1 MRIYKNHRRR
11 YSRLIALFWL
21 LPMISACVNFQQIAN
36 QKSGRILTYR
46 DDQSDVDIE
55 SMINASG
62 IAILANDI
70 DLVSEELPYQQDPL
84 TIDMFMNKGSAAQV
98 YVNEESVAVN
108 WEEEEDYEH
117 AQLLL
122 AQEGTFAITVQVT
135 NALEVQWQIQTLPIK
150 MDVAEP
156 QIQAYLDGKAVSEL
170 PDYLDH
176 EAVLKWEVR
185 DAFFDPQSSII
196 TDCEKPQSII
206 WKQHDAHWEA
216 EITLRA
222 GTHSLTVSG
231 ADIAGHRCMWMG
243 KSIVDVKR
251 PVVKLEYEPQSTY
264 REPFTA
270 AFLIEDEN
278 MSVDDDMVSLI
289 CDGEI
294 QPITIDWRLEKH
306 GSRGNLKVENNGRCS
321 LSFHISDQA
330 GHTAVYETI
339 NGAQEFFQHNFLL
352 DQTSPQLV
360 FEAGDAMVNQPQKVV
375 LRIMDEHL
383 DQSAIHTEVMR
394 DEMVVENPF
403 TWEKQAEGWLGKAY
417 FSQDGHYRLQI
428 EAADQVGNKLC
439 HKDTCGQIVHE
450 FTLDQQSP
458 TLHLNHSK
466 GSFYRKERTE
476 VTFTVSDRNLAA
488 YQLLVM
494 RDQIITAV
502 KTGKNNDTLTLTL
515 DQDGS
520 YEIIGTAQDEVGNVS
535 QIKDQFIVDQ
545 QPPQLQVYFN
555 EMPAQN
561 AQTFISNRNVVLHM
575 AWQDPYLE
583 TKQIRVLKNKV
594 EIPVK
599 MEAQTMTLSLSA
611 LQDREDTYEI
621 MVFLRDLAG
630 NETKGNYQLRMDT
643 YLPSLKFVDDP
654 FQGKARNISWQ
665 PRLQEEDLAF
675 HVSDVI
681 LYRNQQLVKD
691 FHWGDTISAEGQ
703 YLLTLSVRDEAMNEA
718 TLLPPFAFTIDHTPP
733 TYRILEAQRKA
744 ELLDRN
750 VSVDSELCLYL
761 QDAFSKE
768 VSIHTLTL
776 DGHSLE
782 ITQREQDE
790 NGEWYYPL
798 RFHEAGDVSLQI
810 HISDEAGNHTMKTIV
825 FHVSDQM
832 KQSDVKTVESTVPMM
847 EMKQEND
854 IPPAV
859 IVCGIVVS
867 VLFARWIKKT
877 YATK

>member
-231 ADIAGHRCMWMG
+231 ADIVGHRCMWMG

-278 MSVDDDMVSLI
+278 MSVDDDMVSLV

-306 GSRGNLKVENNGRCS
+306 GSRG
-321 LSFHISDQA
+321 
-330 GHTAVYETI
+330 
-339 NGAQEFFQHNFLL
+339 
-352 DQTSPQLV
+352 
-360 FEAGDAMVNQPQKVV
+360 
-375 LRIMDEHL
+375 
-383 DQSAIHTEVMR
+383 
-394 DEMVVENPF
+394 
-403 TWEKQAEGWLGKAY
+403 
-417 FSQDGHYRLQI
+417 
-428 EAADQVGNKLC
+428 
-439 HKDTCGQIVHE
+439 
-450 FTLDQQSP
+450 
-458 TLHLNHSK
+458 
-466 GSFYRKERTE
+466 
-476 VTFTVSDRNLAA
+476 
-488 YQLLVM
+488 
-494 RDQIITAV
+494 
-502 KTGKNNDTLTLTL
+502 
-515 DQDGS
+515 
-520 YEIIGTAQDEVGNVS
+520 
-535 QIKDQFIVDQ
+535 
-545 QPPQLQVYFN
+545 
-555 EMPAQN
+555 
-561 AQTFISNRNVVLHM
+561 
-575 AWQDPYLE
+575 
-583 TKQIRVLKNKV
+583 
-594 EIPVK
+594 
-599 MEAQTMTLSLSA
+599 
-611 LQDREDTYEI
+611 
-621 MVFLRDLAG
+621 
-630 NETKGNYQLRMDT
+630 
-643 YLPSLKFVDDP
+643 
-654 FQGKARNISWQ
+654 
-665 PRLQEEDLAF
+665 
-675 HVSDVI
+675 
-681 LYRNQQLVKD
+681 
-691 FHWGDTISAEGQ
+691 
-703 YLLTLSVRDEAMNEA
+703 
-718 TLLPPFAFTIDHTPP
+718 
-733 TYRILEAQRKA
+733 
-744 ELLDRN
+744 
-750 VSVDSELCLYL
+750 
-761 QDAFSKE
+761 
-768 VSIHTLTL
+768 
-776 DGHSLE
+776 
-782 ITQREQDE
+782 
-790 NGEWYYPL
+790 
-798 RFHEAGDVSLQI
+798 
-810 HISDEAGNHTMKTIV
+810 
-825 FHVSDQM
+825 
-832 KQSDVKTVESTVPMM
+832 
-847 EMKQEND
+847 
-854 IPPAV
+854 
-859 IVCGIVVS
+859 
-867 VLFARWIKKT
+867 
-877 YATK
+877 